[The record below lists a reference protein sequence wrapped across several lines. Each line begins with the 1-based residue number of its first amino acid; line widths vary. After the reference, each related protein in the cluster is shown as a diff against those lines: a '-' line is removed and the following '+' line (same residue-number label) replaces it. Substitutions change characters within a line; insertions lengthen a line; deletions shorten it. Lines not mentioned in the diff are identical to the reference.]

1 MKLFILIFFILLFGC
16 QSPSPIY
23 KNDGKYYED
32 DGPHKEITVDLD
44 SVEDAIPINEPLN
57 KNANKP
63 YKALG
68 NEYIPLT
75 QIKPFYEEGYASWYG
90 KKYHGRKTS
99 TGEVYDM
106 YKMSG
111 AHPTLPLPSYVKV
124 KNLVNNKEVIVRLN
138 DRGPFLR
145 GRIID
150 LSYVAA
156 HKLNIIDKGSEKV
169 SVELIDPNNNNQIK
183 SSSNGKFIQ
192 AGAFKLFNNANL
204 MKDKISSLLNTQ
216 DFPLKIVNEAGL
228 YRVLIGPFIDNEK
241 LNEIMDQIYKEYKIT
256 VITKDHE

>member
-1 MKLFILIFFILLFGC
+1 MKFFISIFFILLFGC
-16 QSPSPIY
+16 QSPTPVY

-44 SVEDAIPINEPLN
+44 SVENAIPINEPLN

-63 YKALG
+63 YKALD
-68 NEYIPLT
+68 NEYTPLT
-75 QIKPFYEEGYASWYG
+75 QIQPFYEEGYASWYG

-99 TGEVYDM
+99 IGEVYDM

-124 KNLVNNKEVIVRLN
+124 KNLINNKEVIVRLN

-156 HKLNIIDKGSEKV
+156 HKLEIIDKGSEKV
-169 SVELIDPNNNNQIK
+169 SVELIDPNNNQK
-183 SSSNGKFIQ
+183 TSSSNGKFIQ

-204 MKDKISSLLNTQ
+204 MKDKISNLLSSEGY
-216 DFPLKIVNEAGL
+216 PLKIVNEAGL
-228 YRVLIGPFIDNEK
+228 YRVLIGPLTDDEK
-241 LNEIMDQIYKEYKIT
+241 LNELMEQINKEYKIT
-256 VITKDHE
+256 VIVKEHE